1 MHKALVFL
9 HCYSE
14 RYDCF
19 SVYKEESGQFKLL
32 KILHTEHCSCLCSR
46 AFSPASS
53 IHNRIY
59 NFV

>member
-9 HCYSE
+9 HYCLE

-19 SVYKEESGQFKLL
+19 SIYKVESGQFKLL
-32 KILHTEHCSCLCSR
+32 KILHTEHCSCLYRR

-53 IHNRIY
+53 IHN
-59 NFV
+59 

>member
-9 HCYSE
+9 HYCLE

-19 SVYKEESGQFKLL
+19 SIYKEESGQFKLL
-32 KILHTEHCSCLCSR
+32 KILHTEHCSCLYRR

-53 IHNRIY
+53 IHN
-59 NFV
+59 